1 VPWKIVVPAT
11 FHSLLLPVFCGGALP
26 VMRLVIEIGCEWHRK
41 GGGRIISARHGNWPS
56 GRCHCGNCVHIVTG
70 LKNDSQA
77 VTKLLVTAAL

>member
-11 FHSLLLPVFCGGALP
+11 FHSLLLPVFCSGALP

-41 GGGRIISARHGNWPS
+41 GGGLIISARHGNWPS
-56 GRCHCGNCVHIVTG
+56 GRCHCGDCVHIVTG